1 MNGQIMKQTFS
12 NDKMVTQTLLAIMKT
27 LLYEDINEIQQAKL
41 FPQLSFDKDYSNLQ
55 LELYIKGT
63 LMQI

>member
-1 MNGQIMKQTFS
+1 MKQTFS

-41 FPQLSFDKDYSNLQ
+41 FPQLSFDKDHSNLQ

>member
-1 MNGQIMKQTFS
+1 
-12 NDKMVTQTLLAIMKT
+12 MVTQTLLAIMKT

>member
-1 MNGQIMKQTFS
+1 MKQTFS

-27 LLYEDINEIQQAKL
+27 LLYEDINEIQQAEL